1 MKRDKLSPYLYI
13 LPAMIIIVAFRLIPI
28 LLSFIISFF
37 DWKMTGIGD
46 FVGLDNYLKLFS
58 DKEFLQSMTNTL
70 WFVAIVVPATVIF
83 SLFFATLLNN
93 IKKLR
98 GLFRTAYF
106 LPYVTSMVAV
116 SIVWKII
123 FQQRSG
129 LLNFILEGVGLE
141 PMKWL
146 NEPTGIFT
154 LLFQNFGIA
163 LPDWAGGPSL
173 ALFSIM
179 IVTVWKSI
187 GYNTIIYLA
196 GLQNISK
203 DYYEASSIDGASRM
217 RQFFKITLPLV
228 SPTTYYVLMMT
239 TIVTFQAFS
248 QIYLMTGTPAGGP
261 NGTTSLIVYYIFE
274 AGFIDMNFSYANAIA
289 LVLFAIILLLT
300 LVQRKLEKH
309 VTYE

>member
-1 MKRDKLSPYLYI
+1 MKKNKLSPYLYI
-13 LPAMIIIVAFRLIPI
+13 LPAMIIIIAFRFIPI
-28 LLSFIISFF
+28 LLSFVISFF
-37 DWKMTGIGD
+37 DWKLTGVEN
-46 FVGLDNYLKLFS
+46 FVGFENYGKLFT
-58 DKEFLQSMTNTL
+58 DAEFLQSMTNTI
-70 WFVAIVVPATVIF
+70 WFVVMVVPVTIVL
-83 SLFFATLLNN
+83 SLFFAVLLNN
-93 IKKLR
+93 IKWLR
-98 GLFRTAYF
+98 GFFRTAYF

-129 LLNFILEGVGLE
+129 LFNYFLEGIGLE
-141 PMKWL
+141 PLKWL

-154 LLFQNFGIA
+154 LLFQNFGITI
-163 LPDWAGGPSL
+163 PDWMGGPSL

-196 GLQNISK
+196 GLQNIAK
-203 DYYEASSIDGASRM
+203 EYYEASSIDGASKTK
-217 RQFFKITLPLV
+217 QFFGITIPLV

-239 TIVTFQAFS
+239 TIVTFQSFS

-261 NGTTSLIVYYIFE
+261 QGTTSLIVYYIFE
-274 AGFIDMNFSYANAIA
+274 AGFIDLNFSYANAIA
-289 LVLFAIILLLT
+289 LVLFVVILLLT
-300 LVQRKLEKH
+300 LIQKRLEKH

>member
-1 MKRDKLSPYLYI
+1 MKKNKLSPYLYI
-13 LPAMIIIVAFRLIPI
+13 LPAMIIIIAFRFIPI
-28 LLSFIISFF
+28 LLSFVISFF
-37 DWKMTGIGD
+37 DWKLTGIED
-46 FVGLDNYLKLFS
+46 FVGFDNYAKLLT
-58 DKEFLQSMTNTL
+58 DHEFLQSMTNTI
-70 WFVAIVVPATVIF
+70 WFVILVVPATIIF
-83 SLFFATLLNN
+83 SLLFAVLLNN
-93 IKKLR
+93 IKWMR
-98 GLFRTAYF
+98 GIFRTVYF

-129 LLNFILEGVGLE
+129 LLNYFLEGIGLE
-141 PMKWL
+141 PLKWL

-154 LLFQNFGIA
+154 MLFNNFGIA
-163 LPDWAGGPSL
+163 LPDWMGGPSL

-196 GLQNISK
+196 GLQNIAK
-203 DYYEASSIDGASRM
+203 EYYEASSIDGATKSK
-217 RQFFKITLPLV
+217 QFFGITLPLI

-261 NGTTSLIVYYIFE
+261 QGTTSLIVYYIFE
-274 AGFIDMNFSYANAIA
+274 AGFIDLNFSYANAIA
-289 LVLFAIILLLT
+289 LVLFVVILLLT
-300 LVQRKLEKH
+300 LIQKRLEKH

>member
-1 MKRDKLSPYLYI
+1 MKKAKWTPYLYI
-13 LPAMIIIVAFRLIPI
+13 LPAMVIIFAFRVIPI
-28 LLSFIISFF
+28 ILSFVVSFF
-37 DWKMTGIGD
+37 DWKLTGVEKW
-46 FVGLDNYLKLFS
+46 VGLDNYVKLFH
-58 DKEFLQSMTNTL
+58 DGEFIQSLGNTV
-70 WFVAIVVPATVIF
+70 WFVVMVVPLTVIL

-93 IKKLR
+93 IKFLK
-98 GLFRTAYF
+98 GFFRTIYF

-123 FQQRSG
+123 YQPRCG
-129 LLNFILEGVGLE
+129 LLNYLLEGIGLE
-141 PMKWL
+141 PLRWL

-154 LLFQNFGIA
+154 LLFQNFGLTI
-163 LPDWAGGPSL
+163 PDWMGGPSL

-179 IVTVWKSI
+179 ILTIWKSL

-203 DYYEASSIDGASRM
+203 EYYEASSIDGASKV
-217 RQFFKITLPLV
+217 RQFFNITVPLV

-248 QIYLMTGTPAGGP
+248 QVYLMTGTPAGGP
-261 NGTTSLIVYYIFE
+261 NGTTSLIVYYIYE
-274 AGFIDMNFSYANAIA
+274 AGFIDLNFSYANAIA
-289 LVLFAIILLLT
+289 LVLFAIILVLT
-300 LVQRKLEKH
+300 LVQKRLEKS

>member
-1 MKRDKLSPYLYI
+1 MKKNKLSPYLYI
-13 LPAMIIIVAFRLIPI
+13 LPAMIIIVAFRFIPI
-28 LLSFIISFF
+28 LLSFVISFF
-37 DWKMTGIGD
+37 DWKLTGVED
-46 FVGLDNYLKLFS
+46 FVGFANYTKLFT
-58 DKEFLQSMTNTL
+58 DAEFIQSMTNTI
-70 WFVAIVVPATVIF
+70 WFVVMVVPATVLI
-83 SLFFATLLNN
+83 SLLFAVLLNN
-93 IKKLR
+93 IKWLR
-98 GLFRTAYF
+98 GFFRTAYF

-129 LLNFILEGVGLE
+129 LLNFFLEGIGLE
-141 PMKWL
+141 PLRWL
-146 NEPTGIFT
+146 QEDQGIFS
-154 LLFQNFGIA
+154 LLFNNFGIT
-163 LPDWAGGPSL
+163 LPDWMGGPSL

-179 IVTVWKSI
+179 IVTVWKSV

-196 GLQNISK
+196 GLQNIAK
-203 DYYEASSIDGASRM
+203 EYYEASSIDGASKP
-217 RQFFKITLPLV
+217 RQFFGITLPLV

-274 AGFIDMNFSYANAIA
+274 AGFIDLNFSYANAIA
-289 LVLFAIILLLT
+289 LVLFVVILLLT
-300 LVQRKLEKH
+300 LIQKRLEKH

>member
-1 MKRDKLSPYLYI
+1 MKKNKLSPYLYI
-13 LPAMIIIVAFRLIPI
+13 LPAMIIIIAFRFIPI

-37 DWKMTGIGD
+37 DWKLTGIDG
-46 FVGLDNYLKLFS
+46 FVGFANYARLFT
-58 DKEFLQSMTNTL
+58 DHEFIQSMVNTI
-70 WFVAIVVPATVIF
+70 WFVVLVVPATIVF
-83 SLFFATLLNN
+83 SLLFAVLLNN
-93 IKKLR
+93 IKWMR
-98 GLFRTAYF
+98 GFFRTAYF

-129 LLNFILEGVGLE
+129 LLNYFLEGVGLE
-141 PMKWL
+141 PLKWL

-154 LLFQNFGIA
+154 MFFSNFGII
-163 LPDWAGGPSL
+163 LPDWMGGPSL

-196 GLQNISK
+196 GLQNIAK
-203 DYYEASSIDGASRM
+203 EYYEASSIDGASKS
-217 RQFFKITLPLV
+217 RQFFGITLPLI

-274 AGFIDMNFSYANAIA
+274 AGFIDLNFSYANAIA
-289 LVLFAIILLLT
+289 LVLFVVILLLT
-300 LVQRKLEKH
+300 LIQKRLEKH

>member
-1 MKRDKLSPYLYI
+1 MKRSKLAPYLYI

-28 LLSFIISFF
+28 FLSFVISFF
-37 DWKMTGIGD
+37 DWKITGAENFIG
-46 FVGLDNYLKLFS
+46 FDNYINMFK
-58 DKEFLQSMTNTL
+58 DAEFLQSMTNTV
-70 WFVAIVVPATVIF
+70 WFVLMVVPATVIL
-83 SLFFATLLNN
+83 SLFFAVLLNN

-98 GLFRTAYF
+98 GFFRTAYF

-116 SIVWKII
+116 SIVWKIM

-129 LLNFILEGVGLE
+129 LMNYGLEMIGLE
-141 PMKWL
+141 PLRWL

-154 LLFQNFGIA
+154 LFFQNFGIEIPAA
-163 LPDWAGGPSL
+163 LGGPSL

-179 IVTVWKSI
+179 IVTVWKSV

-196 GLQNISK
+196 GLQNIAK
-203 DYYEASSIDGASRM
+203 DYYEASSIDGAGKA
-217 RQFFKITLPLV
+217 RQFFKITIPLV

-274 AGFIDMNFSYANAIA
+274 AGFIDLNFSYANAIA
-289 LVLFAIILLLT
+289 LVLFVVILLLT